1 VLQKNMVRLS
11 SKLGIGGQALSK
23 QQKAIV
29 FGSWF
34 GWSLDGYDL
43 VLMLF
48 VISSVNQLF
57 FPSNDPT
64 LSLLATFAIYTVAL
78 VMRPVGGAIFGNF
91 GDKHGRKKAMI
102 ITILGFSTV
111 TFLTGLLPTWSTS
124 GILAPILL
132 VILRFAQGLFAGG
145 EWASG
150 SVITMETAPKRM
162 RGLLSGFVQ
171 SGYSFGFVIASLA
184 YGLALAVFPGQ
195 SFIEVGW
202 RIMFFTGIIPGLLAL
217 FIRLKMDESQ
227 IWLKKSKEKKAIA
240 KAPLKKVISDKEQRK
255 RFLLA
260 LIIMTGLLY
269 SYYTSIGFMPTFLEK
284 YVMINKNE
292 VAAIMIVVT
301 VAAMIGTIFTGF
313 VSQYIGR
320 MKTLTVFA
328 AAAIILAVP
337 MLYGVYSTKNINE
350 KILYASIVVFVSST
364 AFGPMPAFLSER
376 FPTEIRNSSSG
387 FAYNGGLIIGAWSP
401 LIAINLL
408 SHAGSFSSSSSS
420 LPFVPLALALNI
432 IIGAAIIFAGSRV
445 NPDTRNV
452 DLD

>member
-1 VLQKNMVRLS
+1 MVRLS
-11 SKLGIGGQALSK
+11 SKLGLSGQALSK

-48 VISSVNQLF
+48 VIPSVNQLF
-57 FPSNDPT
+57 FPSNNPT
-64 LSLLATFAIYTVAL
+64 LSLLAAFGTYTIAL

-111 TFLTGLLPTWSTS
+111 TFLTGLLPTWHAA

-132 VILRFAQGLFAGG
+132 IILRFAQGLFAGG

-150 SVITMETAPKRM
+150 SVITMETAPKSM

-184 YGLALAVFPGQ
+184 YGLALTVYPGQ
-195 SFIEVGW
+195 LFIEIGW
-202 RIMFFTGIIPGLLAL
+202 RVMFFTGIIPGLLAL
-217 FIRLKMDESQ
+217 FIRLKMDESE

-284 YVMINKNE
+284 YVKINKNE

-301 VAAMIGTIFTGF
+301 VAALMGTIFTGF
-313 VSQYIGR
+313 ISQYIGR
-320 MKTLTVFA
+320 MKTLTIFA
-328 AAAIILAVP
+328 SASIILAVP
-337 MLYGVYSTKNINE
+337 LLYGIYHTTNINE

-364 AFGPMPAFLSER
+364 AFGPIPAFLSER
-376 FPTEIRNSSSG
+376 FPTEIRNSASG

-408 SHAGSFSSSSSS
+408 SHVGQSS
-420 LPFVPLALALNI
+420 LFVPLALGLNI
-432 IIGAAIIFAGSRV
+432 IIGAAVIFTGSRV
-445 NPDTRNV
+445 NPDTLNV

>member
-1 VLQKNMVRLS
+1 MVRLT
-11 SKLGIGGQALSK
+11 SKLGISGQALSK

-57 FPSNDPT
+57 FPSTDPT
-64 LSLLATFAIYTVAL
+64 VSLLATFATYIVAL
-78 VMRPVGGAIFGNF
+78 AMRPVGGAIFGNF

-102 ITILGFSTV
+102 ITILGFSIV
-111 TFLTGLLPTWSTS
+111 TFLTGLIPTWPTA
-124 GILAPILL
+124 GILSPISLI
-132 VILRFAQGLFAGG
+132 ILRFSQGLFAGG

-150 SVITMETAPKRM
+150 SVITMETAPKSM

-184 YGLALAVFPGQ
+184 YGLALAAFPGQ
-195 SFIEVGW
+195 LFIEIGW
-202 RIMFFTGIIPGLLAL
+202 RVMFFTGIIPGLLAL

-227 IWLKKSKEKKAIA
+227 IWLKKSKEKVISKT
-240 KAPLKKVISDKEQRK
+240 PLKDVISDKKQRK
-255 RFLLA
+255 HFLLA
-260 LIIMTGLLY
+260 LIVMTGLLY

-284 YVMINKNE
+284 YVKINKNE

-301 VAAMIGTIFTGF
+301 VAAMIGTIFTGL

-320 MKTLTVFA
+320 MKTLSVFA
-328 AAAIILAVP
+328 SASIILAVP
-337 MLYGVYSTKNINE
+337 LLYGLYHTTNINE
-350 KILYASIVVFVSST
+350 KVLYASMVVFVSST
-364 AFGPMPAFLSER
+364 AFGPIPAFLSER
-376 FPTEIRNSSSG
+376 FPTEIRNTASG
-387 FAYNGGLIIGAWSP
+387 FAYNGGLIIGSWSP

-408 SHAGSFSSSSSS
+408 SRAGSSTSSSSSN
-420 LPFVPLALALNI
+420 LIPFAFALNV
-432 IIGAAIIFAGSRV
+432 IIGAAIIFAGSRL

-452 DLD
+452 DLG

>member
-1 VLQKNMVRLS
+1 MVGLS
-11 SKLGIGGQALSK
+11 SKLGLSGQALSK

-64 LSLLATFAIYTVAL
+64 LSLLAAFGTYTIAL

-111 TFLTGLLPTWSTS
+111 TFLTGLLPTWSTA
-124 GILAPILL
+124 GISAPILL
-132 VILRFAQGLFAGG
+132 IILRFAQGLFAGG

-150 SVITMETAPKRM
+150 SVITMETAPKSM

-184 YGLALAVFPGQ
+184 YGLALTVYPGQ
-195 SFIEVGW
+195 LFIEIGW
-202 RIMFFTGIIPGLLAL
+202 RVMFFTGIIPGLLAL
-217 FIRLKMDESQ
+217 FIRLKMDESE
-227 IWLKKSKEKKAIA
+227 IWLKKTKEKKAIA
-240 KAPLKKVISDKEQRK
+240 KAPLRKVISDKKQRK

-284 YVMINKNE
+284 YVKINKNE

-301 VAAMIGTIFTGF
+301 VAAMMGTIFTGF
-313 VSQYIGR
+313 ISQYIGR
-320 MKTLTVFA
+320 MKTLTIFA
-328 AAAIILAVP
+328 SASIILALP
-337 MLYGVYSTKNINE
+337 LLYGLYNTTNVNE

-364 AFGPMPAFLSER
+364 AFGPIPAFLSER
-376 FPTEIRNSSSG
+376 FPTEIRNSASG

-408 SHAGSFSSSSSS
+408 SHVGQSI
-420 LPFVPLALALNI
+420 LFVPLAFALNI
-432 IIGAAIIFAGSRV
+432 IIGAAVIFTGSRV

>member
-1 VLQKNMVRLS
+1 MAKLL
-11 SKLGIGGQALSK
+11 SKLGLSGQPLSK

-64 LSLLATFAIYTVAL
+64 LSLLAAFGTYTIAL

-111 TFLTGLLPTWSTS
+111 TFLTGLLPTWSTA
-124 GILAPILL
+124 GIMAPILL
-132 VILRFAQGLFAGG
+132 IILRFAQGLFAGG

-150 SVITMETAPKRM
+150 SVITMETAPKSM

-184 YGLALAVFPGQ
+184 YGLVLTVYPGQ
-195 SFIEVGW
+195 LFIEIGW
-202 RIMFFTGIIPGLLAL
+202 RVMFFTGIIPGLLAL
-217 FIRLKMDESQ
+217 FIRLKMDESE

-240 KAPLKKVISDKEQRK
+240 KAPLKKVISDKEHRK

-284 YVMINKNE
+284 YVKINNNE

-313 VSQYIGR
+313 ISQHIGR
-320 MKTLTVFA
+320 MKTLTIFA
-328 AAAIILAVP
+328 SASIILAVP
-337 MLYGVYSTKNINE
+337 LLYGLYHTTNISE
-350 KILYASIVVFVSST
+350 KIMYASIVVFVSST
-364 AFGPMPAFLSER
+364 AFGPIPAFLSER
-376 FPTEIRNSSSG
+376 FPTEIRNSASG

-408 SHAGSFSSSSSS
+408 SHVGQSSF
-420 LPFVPLALALNI
+420 FVPLALALNI
-432 IIGAAIIFAGSRV
+432 IIGAVVIFTGSRV

-452 DLD
+452 DLDKDIKIG

>member
-1 VLQKNMVRLS
+1 MARLS
-11 SKLGIGGQALSK
+11 SKLGLSGQTLSK

-64 LSLLATFAIYTVAL
+64 LSLLAAFGTYTIAL

-102 ITILGFSTV
+102 ITILGFSAV
-111 TFLTGLLPTWSTS
+111 TFLTGLLPTWHAA
-124 GILAPILL
+124 GILAPMLL
-132 VILRFAQGLFAGG
+132 IILRFAQGLFAGG

-150 SVITMETAPKRM
+150 SVITMETAPKSM

-184 YGLALAVFPGQ
+184 YGLALTVYPGQ
-195 SFIEVGW
+195 LFIEIGW
-202 RIMFFTGIIPGLLAL
+202 RVMFFTGIIPGLLAL
-217 FIRLKMDESQ
+217 FIRLKMDESE

-240 KAPLKKVISDKEQRK
+240 KAPLKKVISDKEHRK
-255 RFLLA
+255 RFVLA

-284 YVMINKNE
+284 YIKINKNE

-301 VAAMIGTIFTGF
+301 VAALMGTIFTGF
-313 VSQYIGR
+313 ISQYIGR
-320 MKTLTVFA
+320 MKTLTIFA
-328 AAAIILAVP
+328 SASIILAVP
-337 MLYGVYSTKNINE
+337 LLYGLYHTTNISE
-350 KILYASIVVFVSST
+350 KIMYASIVVFVSST
-364 AFGPMPAFLSER
+364 AFGPIPAFLSER
-376 FPTEIRNSSSG
+376 FPTEIRNSASG

-401 LIAINLL
+401 LIAINIL
-408 SHAGSFSSSSSS
+408 SHVGQST
-420 LPFVPLALALNI
+420 LFVPLALALNI
-432 IIGAAIIFAGSRV
+432 IIGAAVILIGSRV

-452 DLD
+452 DLDQDIKMG

>member
-1 VLQKNMVRLS
+1 MARLS
-11 SKLGIGGQALSK
+11 SKLGLSGQALSK

-57 FPSNDPT
+57 FPSNDPA
-64 LSLLATFAIYTVAL
+64 LSLLAAFGTYTIAL

-111 TFLTGLLPTWSTS
+111 TFLTGLLPTWHAA

-132 VILRFAQGLFAGG
+132 IILRFAQGLFAGG

-150 SVITMETAPKRM
+150 SVITMETAPKSM

-184 YGLALAVFPGQ
+184 YGLALTVYPGQ
-195 SFIEVGW
+195 LFIEIGW
-202 RIMFFTGIIPGLLAL
+202 RVMFFTGIIPGLLAL
-217 FIRLKMDESQ
+217 FIRLSMDESE
-227 IWLKKSKEKKAIA
+227 IWLKKSKEKKTIA

-284 YVMINKNE
+284 YVKINKNE
-292 VAAIMIVVT
+292 VAAIMVIVT
-301 VAAMIGTIFTGF
+301 VVAMIGTIFTGF
-313 VSQYIGR
+313 ISQYIGR
-320 MKTLTVFA
+320 MKTLTIFA
-328 AAAIILAVP
+328 SASVILAIP
-337 MLYGVYSTKNINE
+337 LLYGLYHTTNINE
-350 KILYASIVVFVSST
+350 KILYASVVVFVSST
-364 AFGPMPAFLSER
+364 AFGPIPAFLSER
-376 FPTEIRNSSSG
+376 FPTEIRNSASG

-401 LIAINLL
+401 LIAINFL
-408 SHAGSFSSSSSS
+408 SHLGQNS
-420 LPFVPLALALNI
+420 LFVPLALALNI
-432 IIGAAIIFAGSRV
+432 IIGAAVIFTGSRV

>member
-1 VLQKNMVRLS
+1 MAKLL
-11 SKLGIGGQALSK
+11 SKLGLSGQPLSK

-64 LSLLATFAIYTVAL
+64 LSLLAAFGTYTIAL

-111 TFLTGLLPTWSTS
+111 TFLTGLLPTWSTA
-124 GILAPILL
+124 GIMAPILL
-132 VILRFAQGLFAGG
+132 IILRFAQGLFAGG

-150 SVITMETAPKRM
+150 SVITMETAPKSM

-184 YGLALAVFPGQ
+184 YGLVLTVYPGQ
-195 SFIEVGW
+195 LFIEIGW
-202 RIMFFTGIIPGLLAL
+202 RVMFFTGIIPGLLAL
-217 FIRLKMDESQ
+217 FIRLKMDESE
-227 IWLKKSKEKKAIA
+227 IWLKKTKEKRAIA
-240 KAPLKKVISDKEQRK
+240 KTPLKKVISDKEQRK

-260 LIIMTGLLY
+260 LIVMTGLLY
-269 SYYTSIGFMPTFLEK
+269 SYYTSIGLMPTFLEK
-284 YVMINKNE
+284 YVRINKNE

-313 VSQYIGR
+313 ISQHIGR
-320 MKTLTVFA
+320 MKTLTIFA
-328 AAAIILAVP
+328 SASIILAVP
-337 MLYGVYSTKNINE
+337 LLYGLYHTTNISE
-350 KILYASIVVFVSST
+350 KIMYASIVVFVSST
-364 AFGPMPAFLSER
+364 AFGPIPAFLSER
-376 FPTEIRNSSSG
+376 FPTEIRNSASG

-408 SHAGSFSSSSSS
+408 SHVGQSSF
-420 LPFVPLALALNI
+420 FVPLALALNI
-432 IIGAAIIFAGSRV
+432 IIGAVVIFTGSRV

-452 DLD
+452 DLDKDIKIG

>member
-1 VLQKNMVRLS
+1 MVGLS
-11 SKLGIGGQALSK
+11 SKLGLSGQALSK

-64 LSLLATFAIYTVAL
+64 LSLLAAFGTYTIAL

-111 TFLTGLLPTWSTS
+111 TFLTGLLPTWSTA
-124 GILAPILL
+124 GISAPILL
-132 VILRFAQGLFAGG
+132 IILRFAQGLFAGG

-150 SVITMETAPKRM
+150 SVITMETAPKSM

-184 YGLALAVFPGQ
+184 YGLALTVYPGQ
-195 SFIEVGW
+195 LFIEIGW
-202 RIMFFTGIIPGLLAL
+202 RVMFFTGLIPGLLAL
-217 FIRLKMDESQ
+217 FIRLKMDESE

-284 YVMINKNE
+284 YVKINKNE

-313 VSQYIGR
+313 ISQYIGR
-320 MKTLTVFA
+320 MKTLTIFA
-328 AAAIILAVP
+328 SASIILAVP
-337 MLYGVYSTKNINE
+337 LLYGLYNTTNVNE

-364 AFGPMPAFLSER
+364 AFGPIPAFLSER
-376 FPTEIRNSSSG
+376 FPTEIRNSASG

-408 SHAGSFSSSSSS
+408 SHVGQSI
-420 LPFVPLALALNI
+420 LFVPLAFALNI
-432 IIGAAIIFAGSRV
+432 IIGAAVIFIGSRV

>member
-1 VLQKNMVRLS
+1 MTKL
-11 SKLGIGGQALSK
+11 SKLGLLGQPLSK

-64 LSLLATFAIYTVAL
+64 LSLVAAFGTYTIAL

-111 TFLTGLLPTWSTS
+111 TFLTGLLPTWSTA
-124 GILAPILL
+124 GIMAPILL
-132 VILRFAQGLFAGG
+132 IILRFAQGLFAGG

-150 SVITMETAPKRM
+150 SVITMETAPKSM

-184 YGLALAVFPGQ
+184 YGLVLTVYPGQ
-195 SFIEVGW
+195 LFIEIGW
-202 RIMFFTGIIPGLLAL
+202 RVMFFTGIIPGLLAL
-217 FIRLKMDESQ
+217 FIRLKMDESE

-284 YVMINKNE
+284 YVNINNNE

-313 VSQYIGR
+313 ISQHIGR
-320 MKTLTVFA
+320 MKTLTIFA
-328 AAAIILAVP
+328 SASIILAVP
-337 MLYGVYSTKNINE
+337 LLYGLYHTTNISE
-350 KILYASIVVFVSST
+350 KIMYASIVVFVSST
-364 AFGPMPAFLSER
+364 AFGPIPAFLSER
-376 FPTEIRNSSSG
+376 FPTEIRNSASG

-408 SHAGSFSSSSSS
+408 SHVGQSI
-420 LPFVPLALALNI
+420 LFVPLAFALNI
-432 IIGAAIIFAGSRV
+432 IIGAAVIFAGSRV

-452 DLD
+452 DLDQDIKIG